1 MNAEEAIT
9 RICADVVTRKTFN
22 IRILSELLGEEP
34 KRARHL
40 CLASLRTL
48 MPKMKLKKVQIQ
60 LGEPLNAM
68 DAAIAICGE
77 GRILEY
83 SGWIDAGCGGIIC
96 HIRNEA
102 GAGKGMWHS
111 FGFIEDCSFPLCNS
125 DGDSSLIGI
134 LRQLRAMNLAFGGL
148 YIGVHLVI
156 ENNDAGYY
164 DPSLLANVFS
174 VFAARNNG
182 GLRLFKLG
190 RKGSIVERA
199 MVIGGREDRMA
210 VLPIS
215 DESLV
220 KARCYRLDIVNGK
233 VI

>member
-1 MNAEEAIT
+1 MNAEEAIA

-22 IRILSELLGEEP
+22 IRALSEMLGEEP

-48 MPKMKLKKVQIQ
+48 MPKMKLKKVQVR

-77 GRILEY
+77 GRIAEY
-83 SGWIDAGCGGIIC
+83 PGWIDAGCGGIVC

-102 GAGKGMWHS
+102 GAGRGMWNS
-111 FGFIEDCSFPLCNS
+111 FGFVEDCSFPLCNS
-125 DGDSSLIGI
+125 NGDCSPIGI

-148 YIGVHLVI
+148 YVGVHLVV
-156 ENNDAGYY
+156 ENNDAGYF
-164 DPSLLANVFS
+164 DPSSLAGVLS
-174 VFAARNNG
+174 ILAARNNG
-182 GLRLFKLG
+182 ALRLFKIG
-190 RKGSIVERA
+190 RRGSIVERA
-199 MVIGGREDRMA
+199 MVVGGRDDRAA